1 MQSPIGESKCP
12 IEQRLYRHI
21 TILVDLNGP
30 RSPTKLLGGF
40 SDVSG
45 LETDIHI
52 SEYRDGNEAEPH
64 VRKIPGSHKVG
75 DVTLKRGVVNSS
87 DLWDW
92 ITATRTTGV
101 AAQRDVV
108 ITLLD
113 EVGQPGA
120 AVEAAQRGADEVH
133 RPHAG
138 GQGRRRGRHGRAGA
152 IGRRL
157 RNRYRHLL
165 TPDGERRLSRE

>member
-1 MQSPIGESKCP
+1 MPRTAPLPAYNYHRRSEWTA
-12 IEQRLYRHI
+12 RLRI
-21 TILVDLNGP
+21 KP
-30 RSPTKLLGGF
+30 LGGF

-87 DLWDW
+87 DLWAW
-92 ITATRTTGV
+92 ITATRKTGV

-113 EVGQPGA
+113 EAGNSDSA
-120 AVEAAQRGADEVH
+120 MEAAQGGAHEVY

-138 GQGRRRGRHGRAGA
+138 GQRRRRGRHGRAGA
-152 IGRRL
+152 VRRRVRDQSRFLSVKREMESL
-157 RNRYRHLL
+157 RESE
-165 TPDGERRLSRE
+165 P

>member
-1 MQSPIGESKCP
+1 MPNRTAP
-12 IEQRLYRHI
+12 LPAYNY
-21 TILVDLNGP
+21 TVNLNGP
-30 RSPTKLLGGF
+30 RSPNKLLGGF

-75 DVTLKRGVVNSS
+75 DVTLKRGVVDSS

-92 ITATRTTGV
+92 ITAARTTGV
-101 AAQRDVV
+101 EAQRDVV

-113 EVGQPGA
+113 EAGNPVQQWKLRAVVPMKYTGPTLAGKGGGEVAMEELVLA
-120 AVEAAQRGADEVH
+120 AEGYEIATA
-133 RPHAG
+133 
-138 GQGRRRGRHGRAGA
+138 
-152 IGRRL
+152 
-157 RNRYRHLL
+157 
-165 TPDGERRLSRE
+165 SS